1 MPFFFTIPSP
11 TRLTSPR
18 QKSRTVKHSRPITLH
33 HGQSRFLGQSPN
45 HQNHARPYSSR
56 RSWTGSILPRAA
68 THASRPCSSRRR
80 RTDAPAHRDDARPC
94 CSRRRAA
101 VLPCSSS
108 HGRTCS
114 RAPGRLALRRNA
126 RTSHGHTCSRA
137 PGRPCR
143 LPSCDVTRRPLLLS
157 TTSHGRP
164 FSSSPRHLALRDCRL
179 ALLPGFGSAT
189 SGARSCISVH
199 QWIFGRLSLMFLTG
213 RRTYL

>member
-1 MPFFFTIPSP
+1 MLFFFTIPSP
-11 TRLTSPR
+11 TRLTYPR

-33 HGQSRFLGQSPN
+33 HGQSRFMGQSPN

-56 RSWTGSILPRAA
+56 RSRTGPKSCPAPRLTHHARA
-68 THASRPCSSRRR
+68 PRDDDARTPLLIATTHAPAAPRG
-80 RTDAPAHRDDARPC
+80 DASLLLATTTHRRPC

-108 HGRTCS
+108 HGR
-114 RAPGRLALRRNA
+114 
-126 RTSHGHTCSRA
+126 TCSRA